1 MYVTRN
7 LIKIQFYGIIYT
19 SKIFKEREMKQILFC
34 LIITAF
40 VATDIQ
46 SQTTGIGTGIG
57 IGIRSSSMH
66 PQYPIEVQKQS
77 MQTSMG
83 LQVDGEAF
91 SSFLLGRVDLIGYSS
106 YEGEMS
112 QGLRG
117 SNALKRTYGTN
128 IAVEVENVLEVMD
141 GEEGQGMNYL
151 ASSLSVVKKWRVIG
165 RVMEGR
171 ISGGY
176 NYNPLHTS
184 LFLVRVGVSI
194 DILTCNLGVNVWKGE
209 TSTVTGTLSKEMEFY
224 KLTFS
229 TMTDKQRSKMWLGVS
244 MHFNDVL
251 Q

>member
-1 MYVTRN
+1 
-7 LIKIQFYGIIYT
+7 
-19 SKIFKEREMKQILFC
+19 MKQMLFW
-34 LIITAF
+34 LVVAFIAINVQYQATA
-40 VATDIQ
+40 T
-46 SQTTGIGTGIG
+46 TGIG

-117 SNALKRTYGTN
+117 SNALKRTYGTD
-128 IAVEVENVLEVMD
+128 IAVEMENVLEVMD
-141 GEEGQGMNYL
+141 GEEGQGMKYL
-151 ASSLSVVKKWRVIG
+151 ASSLSIVKKWRVI
-165 RVMEGR
+165 EGR

-229 TMTDKQRSKMWLGVS
+229 TMTDKQRSKIWLGVS
-244 MHFNDVL
+244 VHLDDVL